1 MLRIY
6 SFVAAHILSD
16 PDAGTSSHRGL
27 GRRPLAFTDPC
38 GTGGILSGRRAWSN

>member
-16 PDAGTSSHRGL
+16 PDAGL

-38 GTGGILSGRRAWSN
+38 GTAGILSGRRAWSN